1 MKVLSLKLKEE
12 IFEEVE
18 MLVKKFHISRNA
30 YINEAL
36 LFYNKINRRRFLKKQ
51 MEKASALVKAS
62 SLEVLQEFEN
72 IGDGPTA

>member
-18 MLVKKFHISRNA
+18 KLTHQMSKKRNT

-36 LFYNKINRRRFLKKQ
+36 DFYNHLVRRRLLKKQ
-51 MEKASALVKAS
+51 YKKESALVRAS
-62 SLEVLQEFEN
+62 SLEVLREFEALEDD
-72 IGDGPTA
+72 IP